1 MNLFLTYKS
10 DINIKNVF
18 KERQFNNY
26 KNCVKLNDLLL
37 LDVIFQ
43 LHP

>member
-1 MNLFLTYKS
+1 MNLFSTYKS
-10 DINIKNVF
+10 DINIKIFF